1 MKLKQKHKINRTSTL
16 KPPLRGGLLGFILFF
31 LILSLNL
38 QAQKE
43 TWHWYFGNKAGI
55 DFSSGSPVADTN
67 GKMVAGEGVSSL
79 SNPAGN
85 LMFYTNGIDVWNKGH
100 QIMDNGSSLMGNHSS
115 TQSSIV
121 VKQPGNDSIYYIFT
135 TDAFQSFNYT
145 PPHKGL
151 RYSLVNIN
159 QNSGLGKVMLKN
171 IWISDSSCER
181 ITAIQHC
188 NHKDMWIIA
197 SKANSNT
204 YMAYLLSDTGLNT
217 LPVVSQTGPLAPIN
231 ALFWSCTAGYMKASP
246 NGSKIAVAFCCEN
259 HTTTLFDFD
268 NTTGLLS
275 NPIPI
280 GFTNPD
286 YYASYAAEFS
296 PNQKYLYITYAS
308 GGSGHGRIY
317 QYDISSN
324 NPVAI
329 NLSGVELYSNYTPP
343 NTYSEQAYALQL
355 ACNNKIYIDFSAYSY
370 VGVINAP
377 DSAGMDCN
385 FVKNGVF
392 LNGRLCRGGLPTF
405 FPGYFKVAPNFNYTQ
420 HCLHIGFTPVC
431 DSAALDSLRW
441 NFGDLASGAN
451 NTSALYSP
459 VHSFSNTGLY
469 TIKVIYYYPCNISD
483 TVVKT
488 INVQLPAY
496 TFPPGLIKDTLT
508 NLCKQLSFTPVCDSA
523 ALDSLRWNFGDPASA
538 ASNTSNLLKPLH
550 TFSDTGTYQITLIL
564 YAYCRTDT
572 LHKTVHIALPIS
584 GVYLGADTTLCAGES
599 LALGGAIPCPLPIT
613 YKWQDGI
620 TTSAYTV
627 NQAGGYWLQ
636 VNAGGCLFSDTIYV
650 SYLIP
655 PNISLPNDT
664 IVCEDSHIE
673 LSIPQGNYSLLWSDG
688 KDDFVRNL
696 TQAGVY
702 SVTATNICGSST
714 ATINFGFKNCNCYL
728 YFPNAFTPNGN
739 DLNECFGAVYD
750 CEFEFYHFYIYN
762 RWGELLFETNNP
774 TVCWDGSYKGKAV
787 TSDVYVWILEYKS
800 VYDKTVIG
808 KKGLVTVIN

>member
-1 MKLKQKHKINRTSTL
+1 MKLKQKHKLNRTSTL
-16 KPPLRGGLLGFILFF
+16 KPPLRGGLLGFFILFSF
-31 LILSLNL
+31 LNL

-43 TWHWYFGNKAGI
+43 TWHWYFGGKAGI

-67 GKMVAGEGVSSL
+67 GKMGATEGVSSI
-79 SNPAGN
+79 SDTAGN
-85 LMFYTNGIDVWNKGH
+85 LLFYTNGMNVWNKNH
-100 QIMDNGSSLMGNHSS
+100 QIMDNGSGLMGHQSS

-121 VKQPGNDSIYYIFT
+121 VKQPGNDSIYFIFT
-135 TDAFQSFNYT
+135 LDACESFT
-145 PPHKGL
+145 IPPHKGF
-151 RYSLVNIN
+151 RYSIVNMN
-159 QNSGLGKVMLKN
+159 QNTGLGKVILKN
-171 IWISDSSCER
+171 IWIADSSCER
-181 ITAIQHC
+181 VTAIQHC
-188 NHKDMWIIA
+188 NRRDMWIIA
-197 SKANSNT
+197 AKANSNT
-204 YMAYLLSDTGLNT
+204 YMAYLLTDTGLNT
-217 LPVVSQTGPLAPIN
+217 VPIISQTGAVANIN
-231 ALFWSCTAGYMKASP
+231 AVFGGCAAGYMKASS
-246 NGSKIAVAFCCEN
+246 NGSKIAVSFFCDN
-259 HTTTLFDFD
+259 HTVTLFNFD
-268 NTTGLLS
+268 NATGILS
-275 NPIPI
+275 NPIPV
-280 GFTNPD
+280 GFVNPNNF
-286 YYASYAAEFS
+286 ASYNVEFS
-296 PNQKYLYITYAS
+296 PSQQYLYICYTVNDFSNAK
-308 GGSGHGRIY
+308 IY

-324 NPVAI
+324 IPSTI
-329 NLSGVELYSNYTPP
+329 SLSGVELYWNYTPP
-343 NTYSEQAYALQL
+343 NTFSEVCTSLQL
-355 ACNNKIYIDFSAYSY
+355 ACDKKIYVAFKGGYL
-370 VGVINAP
+370 GVINSP
-377 DSAGMDCN
+377 NSAGIACN
-385 FVKNGVF
+385 FVKNAIF
-392 LNGRLCRGGLPTF
+392 LNSKFSGYGLPTF
-405 FPGYFKVAPNFNYTQ
+405 FPGYFKLAPNFNYTL

-431 DSAALDSLRW
+431 DSAALDSIRW
-441 NFGDLASGAN
+441 NFGDIASGAN

-459 VHSFSNTGLY
+459 MHSFSNTGLY

-496 TFPPGLIKDTLT
+496 SFPLGLIKDTLT

-538 ASNTSNLLKPLH
+538 ATNTSNLLKPLH

-572 LHKTVHIALPIS
+572 LRKTVHIVLPIS
-584 GVYLGADTTLCAGES
+584 GVYLGADTTLCAGET

-627 NQAGGYWLQ
+627 NQAGSYWLQ
-636 VNAGGCLFSDTIYV
+636 VNAGGCLFSDTINV

-673 LSIPQGNYSLLWSDG
+673 LVIPQGNYSLMWSDG

-696 TQAGVY
+696 TQAGMY
-702 SVTATNICGSST
+702 SVTATNICGYST

-739 DLNECFGAVYD
+739 DLNECFGTVYD

-774 TVCWDGSYKGKAV
+774 TVCWDGSYKGNAV